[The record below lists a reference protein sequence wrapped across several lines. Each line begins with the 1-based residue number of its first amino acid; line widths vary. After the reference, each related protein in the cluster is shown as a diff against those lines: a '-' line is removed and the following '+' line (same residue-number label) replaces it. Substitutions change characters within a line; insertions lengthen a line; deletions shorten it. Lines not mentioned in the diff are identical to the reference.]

1 VKRSALGSWTLLS
14 ESDRIILEGTW
25 SARKLPS
32 GWQGTWTARIQGRLL
47 SGKWNAEM
55 AAVDGKTLEDMLKQ
69 TPEKQITGSW
79 QSGRGRGNWW
89 LQR

>member
-1 VKRSALGSWTLLS
+1 
-14 ESDRIILEGTW
+14 
-25 SARKLPS
+25 
-32 GWQGTWTARIQGRLL
+32 
-47 SGKWNAEM
+47 M

-69 TPEKQITGSW
+69 TAEKQITGSW